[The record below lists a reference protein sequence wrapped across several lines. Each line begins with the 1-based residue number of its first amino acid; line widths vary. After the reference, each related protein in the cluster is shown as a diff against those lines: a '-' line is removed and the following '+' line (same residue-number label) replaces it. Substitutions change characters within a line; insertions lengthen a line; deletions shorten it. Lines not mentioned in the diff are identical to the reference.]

1 MLQKDDAEHLVPEP
15 LRSSFRLIAKA
26 FVAGDFQLREHPI
39 VGVSPIDSDT
49 AKRIA
54 DNISAY
60 GETLA
65 PLSEDI
71 WDRSIYRWM
80 DGYWQLLVDLTTVS
94 EPVSD
99 LTLDAKLY
107 EVGNDFAL
115 TVESVYV
122 P

>member
-1 MLQKDDAEHLVPEP
+1 MLLKDDAEHLVPEP
-15 LRSSFRLIAKA
+15 LRSSFRQIADA
-26 FVAGDFQLREHPI
+26 FIAGDFELRDHAI
-39 VGVSPIDSDT
+39 IGVRTIDPDT

-65 PLSEDI
+65 PLSEKT
-71 WDRSIYRWM
+71 WAQSKYRWI
-80 DGYWQLLVDLTTVS
+80 DGYWQLVVDLTTIS

-99 LTLDAKLY
+99 LSLHAKLY
-107 EVGNDFAL
+107 EVGDDFAL
-115 TVESVYV
+115 TVEAAYV

>member
-1 MLQKDDAEHLVPEP
+1 MLEKDEAEHLVPEP
-15 LRSSFRLIAKA
+15 LRSSFRQIADA
-26 FVAGDFQLREHPI
+26 FVAGDFQLRDHPI
-39 VGVSPIDSDT
+39 AGVRPIDPDT

-65 PLSEDI
+65 PLSEDT
-71 WDRSIYRWM
+71 WGRSVYRWM
-80 DGYWQLLVDLTTVS
+80 DGYWMLIVDLTTIS

-99 LTLDAKLY
+99 LALHAKLY
-107 EVGNDFAL
+107 ELGDDFAL
-115 TVESVYV
+115 VIEAAYV